1 MAVKTLKNPYRLQ
14 TVRFKPL
21 AGDIKKDSLQLQ
33 LRIMV
38 PKFKFGWEIICYNF
52 IHIEVRSKDNI
63 TLTVFW
69 RGRTSTKFEFH
80 VMKIQVYSID
90 GDQGSQ

>member
-38 PKFKFGWEIICYNF
+38 PKFKFGWEIIC
-52 IHIEVRSKDNI
+52 
-63 TLTVFW
+63 
-69 RGRTSTKFEFH
+69 
-80 VMKIQVYSID
+80 
-90 GDQGSQ
+90 